1 MAQLNKRPGSPSP
14 ELPAAKRASPSP
26 VEDLVTSSSSD
37 EESVGGWPKKYEPR
51 PWKLAPQPEPAAKP
65 KPEPEPEPEPEPKS
79 KSKSKPEGGSA
90 MLAAFVKKHAPSEA
104 SKAAESSE

>member
-1 MAQLNKRPGSPSP
+1 MDEDLAQLNKRPGSPSP

-51 PWKLAPQPEPAAKP
+51 PWKLAP
-65 KPEPEPEPEPEPKS
+65 EPEPEPKS
-79 KSKSKPEGGSA
+79 KSKPAGGSA
-90 MLAAFVKKHAPSEA
+90 MLAAFVQKHAPPQASE
-104 SKAAESSE
+104 AAESSQ